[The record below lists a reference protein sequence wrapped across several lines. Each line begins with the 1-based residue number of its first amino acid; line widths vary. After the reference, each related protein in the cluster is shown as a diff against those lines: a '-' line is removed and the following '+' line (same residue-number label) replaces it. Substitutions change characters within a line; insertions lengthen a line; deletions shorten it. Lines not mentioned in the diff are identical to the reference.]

1 MPEEKASKETADEAE
16 AIDSSGIGEAV
27 GDDSTETEA
36 TGETE
41 EEGEVEGHMFGG
53 VLKPGQRLRPGS
65 IVQNTAT
72 VNLDNMYTLYGG
84 LADPLGEIS
93 QRPEQR

>member
-1 MPEEKASKETADEAE
+1 MPEDKTSKETADETE

-27 GDDSTETEA
+27 GDDATAAEETDEEA
-36 TGETE
+36 
-41 EEGEVEGHMFGG
+41 EVEGHMFGG
-53 VLKPGQRLRPGS
+53 VLKPAQQLRPGS

-84 LADPLGEIS
+84 LADPLGEIT

>member
-1 MPEEKASKETADEAE
+1 MPDEKNPKDPVSAE
-16 AIDSSGIGEAV
+16 ADDVEKIDSSGIGEAV
-27 GDDSTETEA
+27 GDDAEDTDEEA
-36 TGETE
+36 
-41 EEGEVEGHMFGG
+41 EVEGHMFGG
-53 VLKPGQRLRPGS
+53 VLKPGQLRPAS
-65 IVQNTAT
+65 ILQNTAT